1 MNGDTECILN
11 KLDEPREGL
20 LKQELISW
28 EVKDGM
34 LYKKKLIRKYGEPSS
49 GDYIDSWHSEPL
61 VRVKT

>member
-34 LYKKKLIRKYGEPSS
+34 LYKKKLIRKNGWSCCKN
-49 GDYIDSWHSEPL
+49 IF
-61 VRVKT
+61 KK

>member
-34 LYKKKLIRKYGEPSS
+34 LYKKKMTRVFGEPSTAE
-49 GDYIDSWHSEPL
+49 YIDSWSSTRIIKVE
-61 VRVKT
+61 

>member
-49 GDYIDSWHSEPL
+49 GDYIASWHSEPL